1 MDRARGPCAAAWTD
15 RCVARAERSRSN
27 ASFTQNQQLARA
39 RSARAAGGPMLTSN
53 QAQASILHVPIAG
66 ASDLELAL
74 PGAKSLRT
82 IIVSVKLAAA
92 DLAGLALG
100 YAGAALFAHHLGW
113 PMGARLVPVIAGMYS
128 LIAFY
133 GRSYAPAIAT
143 SAATSVCRASLAL
156 IVTFL
161 SMVFGAAL
169 LGGLSAAWLWPFA
182 GMMVAMMLGITT
194 ARVALAMVL
203 SARRSRSRGTGRHTV
218 VLVDGDHRGLIG
230 DVAGVVVDVAAHGLR
245 ADVNDPA
252 ALARLGRLVGNA
264 DRVVVACAADRRASW
279 SAALGGA
286 NVPVELLVEEM
297 DGLVPLGAGMF
308 GASPTLKVA
317 AESLTPEERLLKRLF
332 DIAVAGVAL
341 LLLLPFFALVAV
353 AIKLDSPG
361 PVFFRQPRV
370 GRSNRPFRMHKF
382 RSMRADMHDVHANR
396 LTTGRDDDRVTRVG
410 RIIRATSIDELPQVI
425 DVLLGHMSIVGP
437 RPHALGA
444 KAGGKL
450 YWEVDGDYWR
460 RHSVKPGITGLAQV
474 RGFRGTTFEEEDL
487 RNRLASDLE
496 YVENWSFTGDIWIV
510 LRTFMALTGQRAF

>member
-1 MDRARGPCAAAWTD
+1 
-15 RCVARAERSRSN
+15 
-27 ASFTQNQQLARA
+27 
-39 RSARAAGGPMLTSN
+39 MLTSN
-53 QAQASILHVPIAG
+53 HAQASVLHVPMAG
-66 ASDLELAL
+66 GAELDLAL
-74 PGAKSLRT
+74 PSAKSLRT
-82 IIVSVKLAAA
+82 IIVSVKLAGA
-92 DLAGLALG
+92 DLAGLVLG
-100 YAGAALFAHHLGW
+100 YAGAALLAHHAG
-113 PMGARLVPVIAGMYS
+113 GAPGPGPRLVLLIAAMY
-128 LIAFY
+128 LMVAFY
-133 GRSYAPAIAT
+133 GRSYARGIAT

-169 LGGLSAAWLWPFA
+169 LGGLSAAWLRPFA
-182 GMMVAMMLGITT
+182 GMMVAMMLGIAT
-194 ARVALAMVL
+194 ARIALAVVL
-203 SARRSRSRGTGRHTV
+203 SARRWRSRAAGRHTV
-218 VLVDGDHRGLIG
+218 VLVDGDHRDLVGNVEGMI
-230 DVAGVVVDVAAHGLR
+230 VDVAAHGLR
-245 ADVNDPA
+245 ADVHDPA
-252 ALARLGRLVGNA
+252 ALARLGKLVGNV
-264 DRVVVACAADRRASW
+264 DRVIVACAADRRASW

-297 DGLVPLGAGMF
+297 GGLVPLGAGMF
-308 GASPTLKVA
+308 GAMPTLKVA
-317 AESLTPEERLLKRLF
+317 AESLSPEERLLKRLF
-332 DIAVAGVAL
+332 DIAVASVAL
-341 LLLLPFFALVAV
+341 VFLLPLFLLVAIV
-353 AIKLDSPG
+353 IKLDSPG

-382 RSMRADMHDVHANR
+382 RSMRSDMHDLTASR

-410 RIIRATSIDELPQVI
+410 RFIRATSIDELPQVI

-460 RHSVKPGITGLAQV
+460 RHSMKPGITGLAQV

-510 LRTFMALTGQRAF
+510 LRTFMALTGKRAF